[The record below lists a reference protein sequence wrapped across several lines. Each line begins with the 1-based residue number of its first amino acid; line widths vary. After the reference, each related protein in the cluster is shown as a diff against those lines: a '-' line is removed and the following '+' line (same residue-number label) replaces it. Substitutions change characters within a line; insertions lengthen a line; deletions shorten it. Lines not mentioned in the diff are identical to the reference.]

1 MVVWNKV
8 DGLRW
13 ETSPGISCL
22 FVYYLSLSFLVSE
35 ETDMSSL
42 SSMKP
47 KRAIAKNDNINVD
60 SKGRILGMD
69 IREDE
74 EQLEKLDAIMELLVA
89 AGYFRA
95 RIKGLSPFDKVS
107 NLMITN
113 LEKMITGIWSQFL
126 SFVLYPTCKQV
137 IGGMTWAIEM
147 SNVDVDVDL
156 VFHDSLSIGQKMWV
170 FFFPI
175 HSFLSLHDS

>member
-1 MVVWNKV
+1 MVSNEA

-22 FVYYLSLSFLVSE
+22 FVYYLWLSFVSE

-42 SSMKP
+42 SSTKS
-47 KRAIAKNDNINVD
+47 KRAIPKDDFINVD

-95 RIKGLSPFDKVS
+95 RIKGLSAFDKVS

-113 LEKMITGIWSQFL
+113 LEKMITGVWSQFL

-156 VFHDSLSIGQKMWV
+156 VFHDSLSIGQKM
-170 FFFPI
+170 
-175 HSFLSLHDS
+175 